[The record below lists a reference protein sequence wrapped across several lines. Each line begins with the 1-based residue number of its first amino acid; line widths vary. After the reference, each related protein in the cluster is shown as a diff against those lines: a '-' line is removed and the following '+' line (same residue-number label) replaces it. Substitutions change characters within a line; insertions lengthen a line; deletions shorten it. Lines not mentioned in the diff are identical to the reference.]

1 MANKFSTY
9 DGYDGLYRLGQCA
22 SEVCLLMTPNYAFT
36 YSHSKHWL
44 MIQSDGMLCV

>member
-1 MANKFSTY
+1 MTDTAGST
-9 DGYDGLYRLGQCA
+9 RLGQCA

-36 YSHSKHWL
+36 YCHSKHWL